1 MNVQFDNSAS
11 PDDAKKARLLARSV
25 AEHFFCGREA
35 MNTNARTL
43 LGAALVAI
51 GLAASVTAIAQ
62 SYPAR
67 PIRIILPFTAGG
79 GTDLLARLLAQR
91 FTESLGQP
99 AVVDN
104 RPGAGGNLGAD
115 FVVKALPDG
124 YTLLLSTASTAV
136 NVTLYPKLPFDIRK
150 DLIAIT
156 QIGRS
161 PIVVTTHPSVPA
173 RNIRELVELSKKV
186 KGGLNFGSN
195 GSGTT
200 SHLAGV
206 MLGQFSGIRLTHVPY
221 KGASA
226 SVTALLSGEVEIG
239 FQATTS
245 VLPLLRTG
253 KLRALAVTTKRK
265 VAALPE
271 IPTVDSMY
279 PGFDIDQ
286 WYIVFA
292 PVGTPA
298 AIVNRLHAEV
308 VKALQHPEV
317 KAWMQRESAE
327 PVGSPPSEVAAFLN
341 VEVEK
346 YAKIVKA
353 SGAKP
358 DQ

>member
-1 MNVQFDNSAS
+1 
-11 PDDAKKARLLARSV
+11 
-25 AEHFFCGREA
+25 

-43 LGAALVAI
+43 LSAPLVAI

-91 FTESLGQP
+91 VTESLGQP

-115 FVVKALPDG
+115 FVAKAPPDG
-124 YTLLLSTASTAV
+124 YTLLFSTTSTAI

-150 DLIAIT
+150 DLVAIT
-156 QIGRS
+156 QVAHS
-161 PIVVTTHPSVPA
+161 PIVVSTHPSVPA
-173 RNIRELVELSKKV
+173 RNIRELVELSKKI
-186 KGGLNFGSN
+186 KGGLNYGSN
-195 GSGTT
+195 SSGTT

-206 MLGQFSGIRLTHVPY
+206 MLEQFSGIRLTHVPY
-221 KGASA
+221 KGANPA
-226 SVTALLSGEVEIG
+226 VAALLGGEVEIG

-245 VLPLLRTG
+245 VLPFLRTG
-253 KLRALAVTTKRK
+253 KLRALAVTTMRK
-265 VAALPE
+265 VAALPDV
-271 IPTVDSMY
+271 PTVDSMY

-292 PVGTPA
+292 PLGTPA
-298 AIVNRLHAEV
+298 AIVNRLHAEA

-317 KAWMQRESAE
+317 KAWMQRENSE
-327 PVGSPPSEVAAFLN
+327 PVGSSPSEAAAFLN